1 VTHFGLKFLLN
12 KDSCQTNI
20 VLLCP
25 ILELKVIGLNS
36 VDVVL
41 VNVELTETEQVETR
55 TANFFVSIVL
65 LY

>member
-41 VNVELTETEQVETR
+41 VDVETEQVETR
-55 TANFFVSIVL
+55 TAKKFVSIVL